1 MSLLSVVQ
9 AHCKLNALNIPTGV
23 IGSTNSGVIQLQAV
37 VEEVLSELVTQ
48 SKFNVTTIE
57 AVFTATTA
65 EDQGA
70 ITTLAPSG
78 YQWAVLET
86 FFDRTNRR
94 PLTGPL
100 NETEWQQLKAL
111 PTAGILYKFRIRG
124 DRLLLN
130 PAPIAPLPIIAFEYI
145 SSWAVKSSVG
155 VLKSTITADD
165 DVFLFPENIIKKGLM
180 FRWKQLKGLP
190 YQADETM
197 YWTLVN
203 QYITTDKVK
212 RRIDVA
218 QGAPVDL
225 SPGIFVPSNSWMH

>member
-23 IGSTNSGVIQLQAV
+23 IGSTDSGVIQLQAV

-57 AVFTATTA
+57 AVFTATAA

-70 ITTLAPSG
+70 MTTLAPSG

-111 PTAGILYKFRIRG
+111 PTAGVLYKFRIRG
-124 DRLLLN
+124 DRLLFN
-130 PAPIAPLPIIAFEYI
+130 PAPIAPLPTIAFEYI
-145 SSWAVKSSVG
+145 SSWAVKSSAG
-155 VLKSTITADD
+155 VLKSAITADD

-212 RRIDVA
+212 RRIDIA
-218 QGAPVDL
+218 QGTPVDL
-225 SPGIFVPSNSWMH
+225 SPGIFVPSNSWMR